1 MKLIAGLG
9 NIGREYENTRHNIG
23 FMVVEELARR
33 WGIAWKTDN
42 TAAVAERR
50 LPERVLLVRPQ
61 TYMNL
66 SGIAVGGLANYY
78 KIGLEDIAVVQ
89 DDLDLPSGKLRIRRK
104 GSAGGHNGIISV
116 QEHLGSDEFVRFKVG
131 IGHPENEDKAVVRH
145 VLTRFGKEEGPLIT
159 EAIKKTAD
167 AVEYWLE
174 HDVDEV
180 MNKFNG

>member
-33 WGIAWKTDN
+33 WDIPWKTDGI
-42 TAAVAERR
+42 ASVAERR
-50 LPERVLLVRPQ
+50 MPSRVFLVRPQ
-61 TYMNL
+61 TYMNR

-78 KIGLEDIAVVQ
+78 RIDLPDIAVVQ
-89 DDLDLPSGKLRIRRK
+89 DDLDLPGGKLRIRRK
-104 GSAGGHNGIISV
+104 GSAGGHNGILSV
-116 QEHLGSDEFVRFKVG
+116 QDHLCSGEFARFKVG
-131 IGHPENEDKAVVRH
+131 IGRPEHEEKTVVRH
-145 VLTRFGKEEGPLIT
+145 VLTKFSKEETSLVA

-167 AVEYWLE
+167 ALEYWLE
-174 HDVDEV
+174 YGIDET